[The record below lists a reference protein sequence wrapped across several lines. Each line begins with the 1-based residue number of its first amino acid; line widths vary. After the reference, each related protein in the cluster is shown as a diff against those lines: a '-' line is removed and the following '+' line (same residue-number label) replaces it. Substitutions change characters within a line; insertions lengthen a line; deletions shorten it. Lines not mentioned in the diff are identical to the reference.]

1 MSTNDAKPLAAS
13 EPAAAPVARRLD
25 WGAIALSVSAVALA
39 CLIVSAASRVAP
51 AHADMVN
58 QTGLMQVLTLR
69 TDKEEDLLVVLDGQ
83 QEHLSVYRTE
93 NQASVELYKR
103 YELPKVFGDARAR
116 AMGRR

>member
-1 MSTNDAKPLAAS
+1 MTNDNPN
-13 EPAAAPVARRLD
+13 PAAERESVAPPATRRLD

-58 QTGLMQVLTLR
+58 QSGLMQVLTLR
-69 TDKEEDLLVVLDGQ
+69 TDQDEDLLVVLDGQ

-93 NQASVELYKR
+93 NQSSVELYKR